1 MDYEG
6 RNIWVML
13 ETYDRTTD
21 ELVREMRIDK
31 LVTIDHLIV
40 LVGASSLD
48 DLVLGGWR
56 VEGTAARSLEAA
68 LDTAIDDGT
77 FENFV
82 AAVQAQDE
90 DESKS
95 G

>member
-21 ELVREMRIDK
+21 ELVREMRIDN
-31 LVTIDHLIV
+31 LVTIDRLIG

-56 VEGTAARSLEAA
+56 VEGTAARGLEAD
-68 LDTAIDDGT
+68 LGTAIDDGT

-82 AAVQAQDE
+82 AAVQAPEE
-90 DESKS
+90 DESKP